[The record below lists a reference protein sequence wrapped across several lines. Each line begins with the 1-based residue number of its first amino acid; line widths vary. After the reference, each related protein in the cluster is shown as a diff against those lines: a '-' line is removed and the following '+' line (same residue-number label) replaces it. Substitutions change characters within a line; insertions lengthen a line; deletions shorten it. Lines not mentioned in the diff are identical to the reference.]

1 MAKKLIIFI
10 FLTMF
15 IAALSVFFQRSKPQL
30 PEKPSAF
37 GGASPR
43 IHIEN
48 INIFRYTESK
58 LNSITS
64 AQEAKLFE
72 PNLLILKG
80 SVNAESYKDD
90 GSLDAMRSQV
100 ATALFEADG
109 ISQMIEGSEIDR
121 IVFQKDVQFAL
132 GSMDIK
138 TEQAIYHPKTNY
150 LSSRKKVK
158 VSTSG
163 RDARADGG
171 FTLNLD
177 VERLRMR
184 GQVDGVFN

>member
-1 MAKKLIIFI
+1 MPKKQ
-10 FLTMF
+10 
-15 IAALSVFFQRSKPQL
+15 S
-30 PEKPSAF
+30 EF

-43 IHIEN
+43 IHLEN
-48 INIFRYTESK
+48 INIFRYTKSR
-58 LNSITS
+58 LNSITT

-80 SVNAESYKDD
+80 SVKAESYKDD
-90 GSLDAMRSQV
+90 GSLDAMRSQM

-138 TEQAIYHPKTNY
+138 TEQAVYHPKTNY
-150 LSSRKKVK
+150 LSSRKHVK
-158 VSTSG
+158 VSTFG
-163 RDARADGG
+163 RQARADGG

-177 VERLRMR
+177 IERLRMR